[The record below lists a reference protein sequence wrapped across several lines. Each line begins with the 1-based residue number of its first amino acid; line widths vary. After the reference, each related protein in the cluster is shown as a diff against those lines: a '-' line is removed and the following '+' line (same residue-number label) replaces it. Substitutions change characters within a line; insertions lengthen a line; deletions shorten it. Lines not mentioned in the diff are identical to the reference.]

1 MTLPPL
7 LCLGKIHRILRILPL
22 NTVFGID
29 ITVGL
34 LPKKKTIR
42 LTCAQ
47 TAAWLARR
55 YIQERLRCALLCAA
69 ALLRLHLC
77 ISVSAVRVADG
88 AASPGLHIG
97 KCSLD
102 ALLIGS
108 DASSVSPSSNPT
120 GAGSGAERD
129 ARRAHVVGGERRD
142 THREEE
148 KERRLSCLSS
158 PLTLTDHHAPDQ
170 PPQSAIQAEQ
180 TSFLHYY
187 SLLPSPNCIWDGQAV
202 GNDRTPFEVAC
213 FTVTLLRDILQKN
226 IILKQKTIKVR
237 FRSKELKHS
246 LALRSLCTTL
256 LIFNLR
262 LTFHPQLSLC
272 IITVL
277 LLFLS
282 IVLTMINYYLHFLV
296 I

>member
-1 MTLPPL
+1 M
-7 LCLGKIHRILRILPL
+7 
-22 NTVFGID
+22 
-29 ITVGL
+29 
-34 LPKKKTIR
+34 IR

-69 ALLRLHLC
+69 ALMRLHLC
-77 ISVSAVRVADG
+77 ISVSAARVADG

-97 KCSLD
+97 KCSLG

-108 DASSVSPSSNPT
+108 DASSVSPSSPASSNPA

-158 PLTLTDHHAPDQ
+158 PLTLTHHRAPDQ

-180 TSFLHYY
+180 TSFPHYY
-187 SLLPSPNCIWDGQAV
+187 SLLPSSNCIWDGPAV
-202 GNDRTPFEVAC
+202 GNADWSYTFWG
-213 FTVTLLRDILQKN
+213 
-226 IILKQKTIKVR
+226 
-237 FRSKELKHS
+237 
-246 LALRSLCTTL
+246 ALFYCNATKR
-256 LIFNLR
+256 
-262 LTFHPQLSLC
+262 LSLK
-272 IITVL
+272 I
-277 LLFLS
+277 
-282 IVLTMINYYLHFLV
+282 
-296 I
+296 